1 MAEQRVG
8 RYRLTRKIIP
18 GDSKRGVPDLWQA
31 EDQGDLY
38 YAKLWS
44 KGPGESSA
52 IQALWNRE
60 VRGLMRLQ
68 GYPGASELFVK
79 LRDLD
84 SDDRYF
90 FAILDGGRRLVLS
103 DVLHDRS
110 RYHWLLNLSEVGRRR
125 PLWEGLLRIAQALA
139 ILHREGTLHRSLSP
153 ASVFVSPDG
162 QGEFRLSGFEWSLRV
177 AGPDSGASRVLRKT
191 LFIAPELD
199 RPDGEYSTATDW
211 YDFGLTAAELF
222 GTPLKSTKK
231 RAALQTLVGNLTNLR
246 ESERY
251 FILRLLEEKQD
262 QRLVDAE
269 EIEQLLRQIIRDLST
284 VTTSSGRDLVIAV
297 RLGSDRDIAR
307 TIEVVSEGAVS
318 VHDPIAQRDW
328 IRKDLQGDVRVV
340 GRSTPSPYYVLKGEK
355 LEYRVRNWSVD
366 SLTTWDVGFCEGIER
381 LPRINSDDQLFTLGL
396 RKLDVQLFPHVRK
409 NIRSVRDR
417 SAQWD
422 KIFPIRV
429 EKIALPD
436 NLRTIHEFFRITQQL
451 DTVLTVAQICAV
463 EILEID
469 KGAND
474 TTIVV
479 TPAREP
485 ERADLAR
492 FLNLDPPPEQ
502 VQDWFKLGAEAV
514 TADDEED
521 PKQDRYSFL
530 ERRTIGSDTSS
541 TTWRFVRAKP
551 HPKGPRYYFRAQG
564 AAIVR
569 EGRAYLA
576 RNHGGT
582 LAQIRR
588 RHKAIEDMRLF
599 EDLLRLVATPRE
611 VTRNN
616 SDALPAA
623 KAVIKLD
630 VSKLTALK
638 QLWKTQPSFAIQ
650 GPPGTGKTTLIK
662 AFADRLFN
670 IDSSAQI
677 LITAHSH
684 HTVDDVRD
692 KLSTLFADHDNQH
705 RPIVLRLGA
714 DDGDNDGPEKVTET
728 LLSQLHD
735 SELARGAPDY
745 LQDRLSAAVGEGGS
759 RTSEADTD
767 VRTMQVLVQ
776 DAANLTFSTLNSPDL
791 ADLAG
796 RGRRFDWS
804 IIEEAGKA
812 HGFDMATALQESH
825 RLLLIGDHHQ
835 LPPFNVRRFTD
846 LLGDPLKVR
855 KAIQQGAQFAPG
867 LVDPSLVAEDEARES
882 FVDRCAEWARMVRL
896 FETIF
901 KRSSQG
907 EADGAPA
914 AILTDQHRMH
924 PNIAELVGKVFY
936 PDPNEEGG
944 TILHSPPETHE
955 RFEDPPPFTIA
966 EGSWLPEQ
974 RVVWCDVPWERK
986 EEFAEGEVEG
996 LFISRPE
1003 AALVVKVLEQ
1013 IRPRGVEPCQL
1024 QILSPYNGQLDAI
1037 RTAIERAY
1045 PSGQLAHMFKA
1056 PFDLGHG
1063 KRMGATVD
1071 EFQGSEA
1078 DIVIVS
1084 LVRNNA
1090 LVPWK
1095 SVGFLKEKNRMN
1107 VLLSRAKQK
1116 LVIVGSWDFF
1126 ASRCNATT
1134 NEYDEH
1140 AYIGRMMKEMTAAEN
1155 AGLLSR
1161 VRATK

>member
-1 MAEQRVG
+1 M
-8 RYRLTRKIIP
+8 
-18 GDSKRGVPDLWQA
+18 
-31 EDQGDLY
+31 Y

-44 KGPGESSA
+44 KGAGDNSA

-84 SDDRYF
+84 SDEKHF
-90 FAILDGGRRLVLS
+90 FAILDGGRRLVLT
-103 DVLHDRS
+103 DVLQNRS
-110 RYHWLLNLSEVGRRR
+110 RYHWLLNLAEVSRRR
-125 PLWEGLLRIAQALA
+125 PLWEGLLRIAEALA
-139 ILHREGTLHRSLSP
+139 ILHREGTIHRSLSSS
-153 ASVFVSPDG
+153 SVFVSPDG
-162 QGEFRLSGFEWSLRV
+162 QGEFRLSGFEWSLRL
-177 AGPDSGASRVLRKT
+177 AGPDSGASRVSRKGA
-191 LFIAPELD
+191 LFAPELD
-199 RPDGEYSTATDW
+199 KSDGEYSTATDW
-211 YDFGLTAAELF
+211 YDFGLIAAELF
-222 GTPLKSTKK
+222 GAPIKNIRK
-231 RAALQTLVGNLTNLR
+231 RSALPALVANLTNLR
-246 ESERY
+246 EAERE
-251 FILRLLEEKQD
+251 IVRRLLEENQE

-269 EIEQLLRQIIRDLST
+269 EIEQLLRQVIRDLGT
-284 VTTSSGRDLVIAV
+284 VTSSAGRDLLVAM
-297 RLGSDRDIAR
+297 RLGSDLDIAR
-307 TIEVVSEGAVS
+307 TIEVVSEGRARA
-318 VHDPIAQRDW
+318 HDPIAQRDW
-328 IRKDLQGDVRVV
+328 IRKDLTGDVRVI
-340 GRSTPSPYYVLKGEK
+340 GRTIPAPYYVLKGEK

-366 SLTTWDVGFCEGIER
+366 SLTTWDVGFCDGIER
-381 LPRINSDDQLFTLGL
+381 VPRITSDDQVFSLGQ

-422 KIFPIRV
+422 KVFPIRTQRSD
-429 EKIALPD
+429 LPN
-436 NLRTIHEFFRITQQL
+436 NLRTVHEFFRITQQL

-463 EILEID
+463 DILNVE

-479 TPAREP
+479 TPVQEP
-485 ERADLAR
+485 DRADLAR
-492 FLNLDPPPEQ
+492 FLNLSTPPEQ

-514 TADDEED
+514 SAEDEED

-530 ERRTIGSDTSS
+530 DRHTIGSDTSS
-541 TTWRFVRAKP
+541 VTWRFVRAKP
-551 HPKGPRYYFRAQG
+551 DPRGPQYLFRTQG
-564 AAIVR
+564 AAPAR
-569 EGRAYLA
+569 EGRAYMA

-588 RHKAIEDMRLF
+588 RHKAIEDLRLF
-599 EDLLRLVATPRE
+599 EGLLRLIASPRE
-611 VTRNN
+611 VTRRNT
-616 SDALPAA
+616 DALPPA
-623 KAVIKLD
+623 KAAIPLD
-630 VSKLTALK
+630 DSKLAAL
-638 QLWKTQPSFAIQ
+638 QLLWRTQPSFAIQ

-670 IDSSAQI
+670 VDSSAQV

-684 HTVDDVRD
+684 HTVDDVRE
-692 KLSTLFADHDNQH
+692 KLSQVFAGHDKHQ

-714 DDGDNDGPEKVTET
+714 DEGDDDSSESVTEAI
-728 LLSQLHD
+728 LLQLNQSD
-735 SELARGAPDY
+735 LARRSPPY
-745 LQDRLSAAVGEGGS
+745 LQDRLSAAVKKSNLGGPD
-759 RTSEADTD
+759 ADTD

-776 DAANLTFSTLNSPDL
+776 DAANLTFSTLNSPEL
-791 ADLAG
+791 ADLSS

-855 KAIQQGAQFAPG
+855 KAIQSGAKFAPG
-867 LVDPSLVAEDEARES
+867 LVDPSLVADDEDRDP
-882 FVDRCAEWARMVRL
+882 FVERCGEWMRMVKL

-901 KRSSQG
+901 TRSAPRDAEGS
-907 EADGAPA
+907 PA

-924 PNIAELVGKVFY
+924 PDIAELVGKVFY
-936 PDPNEEGG
+936 PDEEGG
-944 TILHSPPETHE
+944 TILHSPPETHD
-955 RFEDPPPFTIA
+955 RFRGAAPFTIPS
-966 EGSWLPEQ
+966 GSWLPEQ

-986 EEFAEGEVEG
+986 EEFAEGEVGG
-996 LFISRPE
+996 LFVSMPE
-1003 AALVVKVLEQ
+1003 AELVVKVLEQ
-1013 IRPRGVEPCQL
+1013 IQARGNETCDL

-1037 RTAIERAY
+1037 KTSIERAY
-1045 PSGQLAHMFKA
+1045 ASGRLSHMFKP
-1056 PFDLGHG
+1056 PFDLRHG

-1116 LVIVGSWDFF
+1116 LIVVGSWDFF
-1126 ASRCNATT
+1126 DSRCNATT
-1134 NEYDEH
+1134 SEYDEH
-1140 AYIGRMMKEMTAAEN
+1140 AYIGRMMKEMALAEK
-1155 AGLLSR
+1155 AGILFK
-1161 VRATK
+1161 VRASQ

>member
-8 RYRLTRKIIP
+8 RYRLTRKIFP
-18 GDSKRGVPDLWQA
+18 GDPKRGIPDFWQA
-31 EDQGDLY
+31 EDLGDLY

-44 KGPGESSA
+44 KSAGDSAA

-84 SDDRYF
+84 SDEKHF
-90 FAILDGGRRLVLS
+90 FAILDGGRRQVLAE
-103 DVLHDRS
+103 VLQNRR
-110 RYHWLLNLSEVGRRR
+110 RYHWLLNLSEVSRRR
-125 PLWEGLLRIAQALA
+125 PLWEGLLRIAEGLA

-153 ASVFVSPDG
+153 SSIFVSPDG
-162 QGEFRLSGFEWSLRV
+162 QGEFRLSGFEWSLRL
-177 AGPDSGASRVLRKT
+177 AGPDSGASKVLRKNS
-191 LFIAPELD
+191 FSAPELD

-211 YDFGLTAAELF
+211 YDFGLTTAELF
-222 GTPLKSTKK
+222 GMPIKSTKK
-231 RAALQTLVGNLTNLR
+231 RSALQALIDNLANLR
-246 ESERY
+246 ASERD
-251 FILRLLEEKQD
+251 FIRRLLEEKQE

-284 VTTSSGRDLVIAV
+284 VTTSAGRDLVVAV
-297 RLGSDRDIAR
+297 RLSSERDIAR
-307 TIEVVSEGAVS
+307 TIEIVSEGKAS
-318 VHDPIAQRDW
+318 AHDPIAQREW
-328 IRKDLQGDVRVV
+328 IRKDLQGDVRVI

-355 LEYRVRNWSVD
+355 LEYRIRNWSVD
-366 SLTTWDVGFCEGIER
+366 GLTTWDVGFCEGIER
-381 LPRINSDDQLFTLGL
+381 VPRINSDDQLFSFGQ

-422 KIFPIRV
+422 KVFPIRT
-429 EKIALPD
+429 EKMELPN
-436 NLRTIHEFFRITQQL
+436 NLRTVHEFFRITQQL

-469 KGAND
+469 KTVND

-492 FLNLDPPPEQ
+492 FLNLDAPAEQ

-514 TADDEED
+514 AADDEED

-530 ERRTIGSDTSS
+530 DRRTIGSDTSS
-541 TTWRFVRAKP
+541 TSWRFVRAKP
-551 HPKGPRYYFRAQG
+551 HPSGPRYYFRTQG
-564 AAIVR
+564 IATVR
-569 EGRAYLA
+569 EGRSYLA

-588 RHKAIEDMRLF
+588 RHKAIEDLRLF
-599 EDLLRLVATPRE
+599 EGLLRLVADPRD

-616 SDALPAA
+616 SDELPSA
-623 KAVIKLD
+623 KVAIKLD
-630 VSKLTALK
+630 KSKLTALER
-638 QLWKTQPSFAIQ
+638 LWQTQPCFAIQ

-670 IDSSAQI
+670 VDSSAQI

-684 HTVDDVRD
+684 HTVDDVRA
-692 KLSTLFADHDNQH
+692 KLSALFFDHDNHH

-714 DDGDNDGPEKVTET
+714 EDGDDDSPEAVTET
-728 LLSQLHD
+728 LLTQLNA
-735 SELARGAPDY
+735 SELTRRAPEY
-745 LQDRLSAAVGEGGS
+745 LRDRLVAAVETGAN
-759 RTSEADTD
+759 RTAEADTD

-776 DAANLTFSTLNSPDL
+776 DAANLTFATLNSPDL

-855 KAIQQGAQFAPG
+855 KAIQTGAQFAPG
-867 LVDPSLVAEDEARES
+867 LVDPSLVADDDSRDP
-882 FVDRCAEWARMVRL
+882 FVERCAEWTRMVKL

-901 KRSSQG
+901 TRSAQG
-907 EADGAPA
+907 DVEAAPA

-924 PNIAELVGKVFY
+924 PHIAELVGKVFY
-936 PDPNEEGG
+936 PDEEGG

-955 RFEDPPPFTIA
+955 RFETAAPFLIPNT
-966 EGSWLPEQ
+966 SWLPQQ

-1003 AALVVKVLEQ
+1003 ASLVVNVLDQ
-1013 IRPRGVEPCQL
+1013 IHPRDVESCDL
-1024 QILSPYNGQLDAI
+1024 QILSPYNDQLAAI
-1037 RTAIERAY
+1037 KTAIERAY
-1045 PSGQLAHMFKA
+1045 SAGQLGHMFKA

-1078 DIVIVS
+1078 DIIIVS

-1116 LVIVGSWDFF
+1116 LIIVGSWDFF
-1126 ASRCNATT
+1126 ASRCNVTT
-1134 NEYDEH
+1134 SEYDEH
-1140 AYIGRMMKEMTAAEN
+1140 AYIGRMMKEMAAAEK
-1155 AGLLSR
+1155 AGILSR
-1161 VRATK
+1161 VRGIK

>member
-1 MAEQRVG
+1 
-8 RYRLTRKIIP
+8 
-18 GDSKRGVPDLWQA
+18 
-31 EDQGDLY
+31 LY

-44 KGPGESSA
+44 KGPGDSSA

-68 GYPGASELFVK
+68 SYPGASELFVK

-90 FAILDGGRRLVLS
+90 FAILDGGRRQVLA
-103 DVLHDRS
+103 DVLQNRS
-110 RYHWLLNLSEVGRRR
+110 RYNWLLNLPEVSRRR
-125 PLWEGLLRIAQALA
+125 PLWEGLLRIAEALA

-153 ASVFVSPDG
+153 SSIFVSPDG

-177 AGPDSGASRVLRKT
+177 AGPDTGASRVLRKT
-191 LFIAPELD
+191 PFFAPELD

-222 GTPLKSTKK
+222 GAPLRSTKK
-231 RAALQTLVGNLTNLR
+231 RAALQVLVNNLTNLR
-246 ESERY
+246 EKERD
-251 FILRLLEEKQD
+251 FIWRLLEEKQE

-284 VTTSSGRDLVIAV
+284 VTSSSGRNLVVAV
-297 RLGSDRDIAR
+297 RLSSDREISR
-307 TIEVVSEGAVS
+307 TIEVVSEGKAS
-318 VHDPIAQRDW
+318 AHDPIAQRDW
-328 IRKDLQGDVRVV
+328 IRKDLQGDIRVI

-381 LPRINSDDQLFTLGL
+381 LPRINSDDQLFSLGQ
-396 RKLDVQLFPHVRK
+396 RKLDVQLLPHVR
-409 NIRSVRDR
+409 NNLRSVRDR
-417 SAQWD
+417 AAQWD
-422 KIFPIRV
+422 RVFPIRA
-429 EKIALPD
+429 EKTELPN
-436 NLRTIHEFFRITQQL
+436 NLRTVHEFFRVTQQL

-469 KGAND
+469 KSAND
-474 TTIVV
+474 TTIIV
-479 TPAREP
+479 TPVREP

-514 TADDEED
+514 AADDEED

-530 ERRTIGSDTSS
+530 DRRTIGSDTSS

-551 HPKGPRYYFRAQG
+551 HSKGPRYYFRAQG
-564 AAIVR
+564 AATIR

-599 EDLLRLVATPRE
+599 EGLLRLVASPRE
-611 VTRNN
+611 VTRAN
-616 SDALPAA
+616 SDELPPA
-623 KAVIKLD
+623 KAAIKLD
-630 VSKLTALK
+630 TSKLKALER
-638 QLWKTQPSFAIQ
+638 LWRIQPSFAIQ

-670 IDSSAQI
+670 VDSSAQI

-692 KLSTLFADHDNQH
+692 KLSKLFADHDNHH

-714 DDGDNDGPEKVTET
+714 DDGDDDGPEKVTDA
-728 LLSQLHD
+728 LLAQLHG
-735 SELARGAPDY
+735 SELARRAPDY
-745 LQDRLSAAVGEGGS
+745 LQDRLSSAIVESGA
-759 RTSEADTD
+759 RTADADTD

-825 RLLLIGDHHQ
+825 RLLLIGDHYQ

-855 KAIQQGAQFAPG
+855 KAIQAGAQFAPG
-867 LVDPSLVAEDEARES
+867 LVDPSLVADDEGRDS
-882 FVDRCAEWARMVRL
+882 FIDRCAEWSRMVKL

-901 KRSSQG
+901 TRSAQ
-907 EADGAPA
+907 ADDESAPA

-936 PDPNEEGG
+936 PDEEGG
-944 TILHSPPETHE
+944 TILRSPSETYD
-955 RFEDPPPFTIA
+955 RFEGPTPFTIA
-966 EGSWLPEQ
+966 ENSWLTEQ

-996 LFISRPE
+996 LFVSRPE
-1003 AALVVKVLEQ
+1003 AELVVKVLQQ
-1013 IRPRGVEPCQL
+1013 IQPRGEDPCQL

-1037 RTAIERAY
+1037 RSAIERAY
-1045 PSGQLAHMFKA
+1045 STGHLGHMFKA

-1107 VLLSRAKQK
+1107 VLLSRAKHK
-1116 LVIVGSWDFF
+1116 LIIVGSWDFF
-1126 ASRCNATT
+1126 VSRCNATT

-1140 AYIGRMMKEMTAAEN
+1140 AYIGRMMKEMGAAEK

>member
-8 RYRLTRKIIP
+8 RYRLTRKIIA
-18 GDSKRGVPDLWQA
+18 GDAKRGVPDLWQA

-44 KGPGESSA
+44 KGSADSSA

-84 SDDRYF
+84 ADDRYF
-90 FAILDGGRRLVLS
+90 YAILDGGRRQVLA
-103 DVLHDRS
+103 DVLQNRS
-110 RYHWLLNLSEVGRRR
+110 RYNWLLNLSEVGRRR
-125 PLWEGLLRIAQALA
+125 PLWEGLLRIADALA

-153 ASVFVSPDG
+153 LSVFVSPDG
-162 QGEFRLSGFEWSLRV
+162 QGEFRLSGFEWSLRL
-177 AGPDSGASRVLRKT
+177 AGPDSGASKVLRKSS
-191 LFIAPELD
+191 FSAPELD
-199 RPDGEYSTATDW
+199 RPDAEYSTATDW

-222 GTPLKSTKK
+222 GVPLKSTKK
-231 RAALQTLVGNLTNLR
+231 RAALQTLVGSLTNLR
-246 ESERY
+246 EGERE
-251 FILRLLEEKQD
+251 FIRRLLEEAQE
-262 QRLVDAE
+262 QRLVDAD
-269 EIEQLLRQIIRDLST
+269 EIAQLLRQIIRDLGT
-284 VTTSSGRDLVIAV
+284 VTSSSGRSLVVAV
-297 RLGSDRDIAR
+297 RLSSDLDIAR
-307 TIEVVSEGAVS
+307 TIEVVSEGKAS
-318 VHDPIAQRDW
+318 AHDPTAQRDW
-328 IRKDLQGDVRVV
+328 IRRDLQGDVRVI
-340 GRSTPSPYYVLKGEK
+340 GRSSPWSHYVLKGEK

-366 SLTTWDVGFCEGIER
+366 ALTTWDVGFCDGIER
-381 LPRINSDDQLFTLGL
+381 LPRINSDDQLFSLGQ

-409 NIRSVRDR
+409 SIRSVRDR
-417 SAQWD
+417 AAQWD
-422 KIFPIRV
+422 KIFPIRT
-429 EKIALPD
+429 ERTELPND
-436 NLRTIHEFFRITQQL
+436 LRTVHEFFRITQQL

-463 EILEID
+463 DILEVD
-469 KGAND
+469 KSAND

-479 TPAREP
+479 SPVQEP

-492 FLNLDPPPEQ
+492 FLNLDVPAEQ

-514 TADDEED
+514 VADDEDD
-521 PKQDRYSFL
+521 PKHDRYSFL

-541 TTWRFVRAKP
+541 TSWRFVGAKP
-551 HPKGPRYYFRAQG
+551 HPKGPRYHFRAQG
-564 AAIVR
+564 AAAVR

-588 RHKAIEDMRLF
+588 RHKAIEEIRLF
-599 EDLLRLVATPRE
+599 EGLLRLVASPQE

-616 SDALPAA
+616 SDSLPPSKTA
-623 KAVIKLD
+623 IPLD
-630 VSKLTALK
+630 ASKLKALN
-638 QLWKTQPSFAIQ
+638 QVWRTQPSFAIQ

-670 IDSSAQI
+670 ADSSAQI

-684 HTVDDVRD
+684 HTVDDVRS
-692 KLSTLFADHDNQH
+692 KLSQLFADHDNHH

-714 DDGDNDGPEKVTET
+714 EDDDDDGPAKVTGS
-728 LLSQLHD
+728 LLSQLHESD
-735 SELARGAPDY
+735 LARRAPEH
-745 LQDRLSAAVGEGGS
+745 LQDRLASAIADGES
-759 RTSEADTD
+759 RTAQGDTD
-767 VRTMQVLVQ
+767 IRTMQVLVQ
-776 DAANLTFSTLNSPDL
+776 DAANLTFATLNSPDL

-855 KAIQQGAQFAPG
+855 KAIQTGAQFAPG
-867 LVDPSLVAEDEARES
+867 LVDPSLVADEEGRDP
-882 FVDRCAEWARMVRL
+882 FIDRCAEWARMVKL

-901 KRSSQG
+901 TKSASGDSER
-907 EADGAPA
+907 APA

-924 PNIAELVGKVFY
+924 PDIAELVGRVFY
-936 PDPNEEGG
+936 PDEEGG
-944 TILHSPPETHE
+944 TILHSPPETYD
-955 RFEDPPPFTIA
+955 RFKGPPPFTIPTT
-966 EGSWLPEQ
+966 SWLPQ
-974 RVVWCDVPWERK
+974 HRVVWCDVPWERK

-996 LFISRPE
+996 LFVSRPE
-1003 AALVVKVLEQ
+1003 ADLVVKVLEQ
-1013 IRPRGVEPCQL
+1013 IHPSDDQPCEL
-1024 QILSPYNGQLDAI
+1024 QILSPYNGQLEAI
-1037 RTAIERAY
+1037 RSAVERAY
-1045 PSGQLAHMFKA
+1045 SAGRLNHMFTS
-1056 PFDLGHG
+1056 PFDLRYG

-1078 DIVIVS
+1078 DIVVVS

-1126 ASRCNATT
+1126 ASRCDAATH
-1134 NEYDEH
+1134 EYEEH
-1140 AYIGRMMKEMTAAEN
+1140 AYIGQMMKEMAAAEK
-1155 AGLLSR
+1155 AGTLSR
-1161 VRATK
+1161 VRPAK

>member
-8 RYRLTRKIIP
+8 RYKLVRKIVP
-18 GDSKRGVPDLWQA
+18 GDPKRGIPDVWQA
-31 EDQGDLY
+31 EDVGDIY

-44 KGPGESSA
+44 KRLGDSAA

-84 SDDRYF
+84 TDDKYY
-90 FAILDGGRRLVLS
+90 FAILDGGRRQVLA
-103 DVLHDRS
+103 DVLQNRS
-110 RYHWLLNLSEVGRRR
+110 RYPWLLNLSEVGRRR

-153 ASVFVSPDG
+153 SSVFVSPDG
-162 QGEFRLSGFEWSLRV
+162 QGEFRLSGFEWSLRL
-177 AGPDSGASRVLRKT
+177 AGLDSGASKVLRKNS
-191 LFIAPELD
+191 FAAPELD
-199 RPDGEYSTATDW
+199 RLDGEYSTATDW
-211 YDFGLTAAELF
+211 YDFGLIAAELF
-222 GTPLKSTKK
+222 GVPLKSTKK
-231 RAALQTLVGNLTNLR
+231 RAALRGLLSNLTNLR
-246 ESERY
+246 ERERD
-251 FILRLLEEKQD
+251 FIGSLLEDNQE

-269 EIEQLLRQIIRDLST
+269 EIEQLLRQIIRDLSS
-284 VTTSSGRDLVIAV
+284 VTTSSGRSLVLAI
-297 RLGSDRDIAR
+297 RLSSGLDIAR
-307 TIEVVSEGAVS
+307 TIEVVSEGVAS
-318 VHDPIAQRDW
+318 AHDPIAQRDW

-340 GRSTPSPYYVLKGEK
+340 GRSIPTPYYVLRGEK

-366 SLTTWDVGFCEGIER
+366 GLNTWDIGFCEGIER
-381 LPRINSDDQLFTLGL
+381 LPRTNSDDQLFSMGQ
-396 RKLDVQLFPHVRK
+396 RKIDVQLFPHVRN

-417 SAQWD
+417 AAQWD
-422 KIFPIRV
+422 KVFPIRI
-429 EKIALPD
+429 EKIELPA
-436 NLRTIHEFFRITQQL
+436 NLRTVHEFFRVTQQL

-463 EILEID
+463 EILEVD
-469 KGAND
+469 KSAND

-479 TPAREP
+479 TPVQEP

-492 FLNLDPPPEQ
+492 FLNLDPPAEQ
-502 VQDWFKLGAEAV
+502 IQDWFKLGAEAV

-521 PKQDRYSFL
+521 PKHDRYSFL
-530 ERRTIGSDTSS
+530 ERRTIGGDSPS
-541 TTWRFVRAKP
+541 TNWRFLRAKP
-551 HPKGPRYYFRAQG
+551 HQKGPQYYFRAQG
-564 AAIVR
+564 AVVVR
-569 EGRAYLA
+569 VGRAYLA

-588 RHKAIEDMRLF
+588 RHKAIEDLRLF
-599 EDLLRLVATPRE
+599 EGLLRLISAPQE
-611 VTRNN
+611 VTRRN
-616 SDALPAA
+616 SDPLPPANA
-623 KAVIKLD
+623 SITLD
-630 VSKLTALK
+630 ASKLTTL
-638 QLWKTQPSFAIQ
+638 QRVWQTQPAFAIQ

-662 AFADRLFN
+662 AFADRLLSV
-670 IDSSAQI
+670 DSSAQI

-684 HTVDDVRD
+684 HTVDDVRS
-692 KLSTLFADHDNQH
+692 KLSQLYDAHDKQS

-714 DDGDNDGPEKVTET
+714 GDGDGDSPEKVTDE
-728 LLSQLHD
+728 LLKQLSE
-735 SELARGAPDY
+735 SELTRRAPKH
-745 LQDRLSAAVGEGGS
+745 LQDKLASAVGDERGRS
-759 RTSEADTD
+759 TEADTD
-767 VRTMQVLVQ
+767 VRTTQVLVQ

-791 ADLAG
+791 ADLAE

-855 KAIQQGAQFAPG
+855 KAIQSGAQFAG
-867 LVDPSLVAEDEARES
+867 YLVDPSLVADDESRDP
-882 FVDRCAEWARMVRL
+882 FVDRCAEWARMVKL

-901 KRSSQG
+901 TRST
-907 EADGAPA
+907 EAVSEDAPA

-924 PNIAELVGKVFY
+924 PHIAELVGKVFY
-936 PDPNEEGG
+936 PTEDGG
-944 TILHSPPETHE
+944 TILHSPPETHKH
-955 RFEDPPPFTIA
+955 FEAPPPFAIA
-966 EGSWLPEQ
+966 ATSWLPEQ

-986 EEFAEGEVEG
+986 EAFAEGEVEG
-996 LFISRPE
+996 LFVSRPE
-1003 AALVVKVLEQ
+1003 AELVVKVLQQ
-1013 IRPRGVEPCQL
+1013 IHARGDEPCAL

-1045 PSGQLAHMFKA
+1045 SAGLLNHMFKQ

-1090 LVPWK
+1090 LPPWK

-1116 LVIVGSWDFF
+1116 LIVVGSWDFF
-1126 ASRCNATT
+1126 ASRCTAAT

-1140 AYIGRMMKEMTAAEN
+1140 AYIGRMMKEMTAAEK
-1155 AGLLSR
+1155 AGILAK
-1161 VRATK
+1161 VRASK

>member
-8 RYRLTRKIIP
+8 RYRLTRKIVP
-18 GDSKRGVPDLWQA
+18 GDSKRGIPDLWQA

-38 YAKLWS
+38 YAKLWT
-44 KGPGESSA
+44 KGPGDSAA

-84 SDDRYF
+84 SDEKYF
-90 FAILDGGRRLVLS
+90 FAILDGGRRQVLA
-103 DVLHDRS
+103 DVLQNRS
-110 RYHWLLNLSEVGRRR
+110 RYHWLLNLAEVSRRR
-125 PLWEGLLRIAQALA
+125 PLWEGLLRIAEALA

-153 ASVFVSPDG
+153 SSVFVSPDG
-162 QGEFRLSGFEWSLRV
+162 QGEFRLSGFEWSLRL
-177 AGPDSGASRVLRKT
+177 AGPDSGASKVLRKSA
-191 LFIAPELD
+191 FSAPELD
-199 RPDGEYSTATDW
+199 KPDGEYSTATDW
-211 YDFGLTAAELF
+211 YDFGLTVAELF
-222 GTPLKSTKK
+222 GVPLKNTKK
-231 RAALQTLVGNLTNLR
+231 RAALPALIGNLTNLR
-246 ESERY
+246 EAERDV
-251 FILRLLEEKQD
+251 IRRLLEENQE

-269 EIEQLLRQIIRDLST
+269 EIEQLLRQIIRDLAA
-284 VTTSSGRDLVIAV
+284 VTSSSGRDLLIAV
-297 RLGSDRDIAR
+297 RLSSDLDIAR
-307 TIEVVSEGAVS
+307 TIEVVSEGKAS
-318 VHDPIAQRDW
+318 AHDPVAQRDW
-328 IRKDLQGDVRVV
+328 IRKDLRGDVRVI
-340 GRSTPSPYYVLKGEK
+340 GRTTPSPYYVLKGEK
-355 LEYRVRNWSVD
+355 LEYRIRNWSVD
-366 SLTTWDVGFCEGIER
+366 SLTTWDIGFCDGIER
-381 LPRINSDDQLFTLGL
+381 VPRINSDDQLFSLGQ

-409 NIRSVRDR
+409 NIRSARDR

-422 KIFPIRV
+422 RVFPIRTQRT
-429 EKIALPD
+429 ELPN
-436 NLRTIHEFFRITQQL
+436 NLRTVHEFFRITQQL

-463 EILEID
+463 DILAID
-469 KGAND
+469 KGIND
-474 TTIVV
+474 TTIIV
-479 TPAREP
+479 TPVQEP

-514 TADDEED
+514 SADDEED

-530 ERRTIGSDTSS
+530 DRHTIGSDTSS
-541 TTWRFVRAKP
+541 TIWRFVRAKP
-551 HPKGPRYYFRAQG
+551 DPKGPRYHFRTQG
-564 AAIVR
+564 AAAVR

-588 RHKAIEDMRLF
+588 RHKAIEDLRLF
-599 EDLLRLVATPRE
+599 EGLLRLVASPRE
-611 VTRNN
+611 LTHNN
-616 SDALPAA
+616 SDALPPA
-623 KAVIKLD
+623 KATIPLD
-630 VSKLTALK
+630 DSKLTALQ
-638 QLWKTQPSFAIQ
+638 QLWRTQPSFAIQ

-670 IDSSAQI
+670 VDSSAQI

-692 KLSTLFADHDNQH
+692 KLSKVFAGHDNNH

-714 DDGDNDGPEKVTET
+714 DDGDGDSSETVTEA
-728 LLSQLHD
+728 LLSQLND
-735 SELARGAPDY
+735 SDLARRSPTH
-745 LQDRLSAAVGEGGS
+745 LQDRLASAVDHGTS
-759 RTSEADTD
+759 RSPDADTD

-855 KAIQQGAQFAPG
+855 KAIQGGARFAPG
-867 LVDPSLVAEDEARES
+867 LVDPSLVADDEDRDP
-882 FVDRCAEWARMVRL
+882 FIDRCAEWARMVKL

-901 KRSSQG
+901 TRSASG
-907 EADGAPA
+907 GAVNSPA

-924 PNIAELVGKVFY
+924 PHIAELVGRVFY
-936 PDPNEEGG
+936 PDEESG
-944 TILHSPPETHE
+944 TILHSPPETHD
-955 RFEDPPPFTIA
+955 RFKGPTPFTIPST
-966 EGSWLPEQ
+966 SWLPEQ

-996 LFISRPE
+996 LFVSRPE
-1003 AALVVKVLEQ
+1003 AELVVKVLEQ
-1013 IRPRGVEPCQL
+1013 IHPRGEEPCDL
-1024 QILSPYNGQLDAI
+1024 QVLSPYNGQLEAI
-1037 RTAIERAY
+1037 RTTIERAY
-1045 PSGQLAHMFKA
+1045 ASGRLPHMFKP

-1078 DIVIVS
+1078 DVVIVS

-1107 VLLSRAKQK
+1107 VLLSRAKHK
-1116 LVIVGSWDFF
+1116 LIIVGSWDFF

-1134 NEYDEH
+1134 SEYDEH
-1140 AYIGRMMKEMTAAEN
+1140 AYIGRMMKEMASAEK
-1155 AGLLSR
+1155 ARILSR
-1161 VRATK
+1161 VRAVK

>member
-1 MAEQRVG
+1 MAVQRVG
-8 RYRLTRKIIP
+8 RYRLTRKIVP
-18 GDSKRGVPDLWQA
+18 GDPKRGVPDLWQA
-31 EDQGDLY
+31 EDMGDLY
-38 YAKLWS
+38 YAKVWT
-44 KGPGESSA
+44 KGVDDSSA

-60 VRGLMRLQ
+60 VRGLMRLH

-84 SDDRYF
+84 TDERHF
-90 FAILDGGRRLVLS
+90 FAILDGGRRQILA
-103 DVLHDRS
+103 DVLQNRS
-110 RYHWLLNLSEVGRRR
+110 RYHWLLNLAEVSRRR
-125 PLWEGLLRIAQALA
+125 PLWEGLLRLA
-139 ILHREGTLHRSLSP
+139 EGLTILHREGTLHRSLSP
-153 ASVFVSPDG
+153 SSVFVSPDG
-162 QGEFRLSGFEWSLRV
+162 QGEFRLSGFEWSLRL
-177 AGPDSGASRVLRKT
+177 AGPDSGASRVLSKSA
-191 LFIAPELD
+191 FYAPELD
-199 RPDGEYSTATDW
+199 RPNGEYSTATDW
-211 YDFGLTAAELF
+211 YDFGLITAELF
-222 GTPLKSTKK
+222 GAPLKSTKK
-231 RAALQTLVGNLTNLR
+231 RAALRALVDNLSNLR
-246 ESERY
+246 ETERD
-251 FILRLLEEKQD
+251 FIRRLLEENQE

-284 VTTSSGRDLVIAV
+284 VTTSSGRDLLVAV
-297 RLGSDRDIAR
+297 RLGSDLDISR
-307 TIEVVSEGAVS
+307 TIEVVSEGQAS
-318 VHDPIAQRDW
+318 ARDPVAQRDW
-328 IRKDLQGDVRVV
+328 IRKDLQGDIRVI

-355 LEYRVRNWSVD
+355 LEYRVRGWSVD
-366 SLTTWDVGFCEGIER
+366 SLTTWDVGFCDGIER
-381 LPRINSDDQLFTLGL
+381 LPKINSDDQIFSLGQ
-396 RKLDVQLFPHVRK
+396 RKIDIQLFPHIRK
-409 NIRSVRDR
+409 NIRTVRDR
-417 SAQWD
+417 VAQWD
-422 KIFPIRV
+422 KIFPIRTDRS
-429 EKIALPD
+429 ELPN

-463 EILEID
+463 NVLDID
-469 KGAND
+469 KSTND

-479 TPAREP
+479 TPVQEP
-485 ERADLAR
+485 ERAELAR
-492 FLNLDPPPEQ
+492 FLNLDSPPEQ
-502 VQDWFKLGAEAV
+502 VQDWFKLGAEAI

-521 PKQDRYSFL
+521 PQQDRYSFL
-530 ERRTIGSDTSS
+530 ERRTIGSDTSL
-541 TTWRFVRAKP
+541 TTWRFVGAKP
-551 HPKGPRYYFRAQG
+551 DPTGPRYYFRAQG
-564 AAIVR
+564 AVAAR
-569 EGRAYLA
+569 EGRAFLA
-576 RNHGGT
+576 RNHGGS

-599 EDLLRLVATPRE
+599 EGLLRLLASPRD

-616 SDALPAA
+616 SDTLPPA
-623 KAVIKLD
+623 KAIIPLD
-630 VSKLTALK
+630 ESKLAALK
-638 QLWKTQPSFAIQ
+638 QLWRVQPSFAIQ

-670 IDSSAQI
+670 VDPSAQI

-684 HTVDDVRD
+684 HTVDDVRG
-692 KLSTLFADHDNQH
+692 KLSELFAGHDDHR

-714 DDGDNDGPEKVTET
+714 SAGDKDGPERVTEN
-728 LLSQLHD
+728 LLAKLNGSD
-735 SELARGAPDY
+735 LARRVPQH
-745 LQDRLSAAVGEGGS
+745 LQDRLASAVGQDGN
-759 RTSEADTD
+759 RTTEADTD

-776 DAANLTFSTLNSPDL
+776 DAANLTFATLNSPDL

-855 KAIQQGAQFAPG
+855 KAIQTGAQFAPG
-867 LVDPSLVAEDEARES
+867 LVDPSLVSDEEGRDP
-882 FVDRCAEWARMVRL
+882 FVDRCGEWARMVKL

-901 KRSSQG
+901 SRSADG
-907 EADGAPA
+907 DADGAPA

-924 PNIAELVGKVFY
+924 PNIAELVGRVFY
-936 PDPNEEGG
+936 PDQEGG

-955 RFEDPPPFTIA
+955 RFKTPPPFTIPSK
-966 EGSWLPEQ
+966 SWLPEQ

-996 LFISRPE
+996 LFVSKPE
-1003 AALVVKVLEQ
+1003 ADLVAKILEQ
-1013 IRPRGVEPCQL
+1013 IQSRGEESCEL
-1024 QILSPYNGQLDAI
+1024 QILSPYNGQLEAI
-1037 RTAIERAY
+1037 KNAIERAY
-1045 PSGQLAHMFKA
+1045 SAGRLDHMFKP

-1116 LVIVGSWDFF
+1116 LIIVGSWDFF
-1126 ASRCNATT
+1126 ETRCNAAT

-1140 AYIGRMMKEMTAAEN
+1140 AYIGRMMKEMIAAEK
-1155 AGLLSR
+1155 ARTLSR
-1161 VRATK
+1161 VRASE